1 MRAGRCI
8 TSEYGHAMGCYSDV
22 TTYLDDTCSG
32 RHNCSMLV
40 ATIDSVAQPCAKDFK
55 SYLEVTY
62 ECVKGEKKLS
72 IRVLYELYLLVY
84 LFIFFYFCFV
94 LSNKHIIR

>member
-62 ECVKGEKKLS
+62 ECVKGERTDRFS
-72 IRVLYELYLLVY
+72 IHLFSQGHPILYT
-84 LFIFFYFCFV
+84 
-94 LSNKHIIR
+94 